1 MVVVD
6 YYSKWV
12 EIYPLRDAKTPK
24 VCQILK
30 NEIFTRWGVPAFLV
44 SDRGPQFTGQVMNK
58 LCESWGV
65 VQKLATAYHPQTNLT
80 ERVNKVLKTM
90 IASYVGEHHQDWD
103 KWLPEF
109 RLAINTA
116 VHETTGVA
124 PALLALGRNIKG
136 PLERLIKP
144 IPDTSAYDTLQKQ
157 QEIQEEVHRHIG
169 VAKSRQARYYN
180 ARRRDVHFEV
190 GDLVWVRA
198 HPLSKAESKFSAKLA
213 PRWLG
218 PAKVEKRLGPITYRI
233 SGVLSDGKSD
243 TVNVVNLKP
252 FFCSPRP

>member
-1 MVVVD
+1 MH
-6 YYSKWV
+6 
-12 EIYPLRDAKTPK
+12 
-24 VCQILK
+24 
-30 NEIFTRWGVPAFLV
+30 
-44 SDRGPQFTGQVMNK
+44 K

-90 IASYVGEHHQDWD
+90 IASYVGKHHQDWD

-116 VHETTGVA
+116 VHETIGVT

-136 PLERLIKP
+136 PLERLIHKTP
-144 IPDTSAYDTLQKQ
+144 IPDTTLDITLQKQ
-157 QEIQEEVHRHIG
+157 QEIQEEVRRHIG

-190 GDLVWVRA
+190 GDLVWVGRI
-198 HPLSKAESKFSAKLA
+198 LCLKL
-213 PRWLG
+213 
-218 PAKVEKRLGPITYRI
+218 KVNSLLNVRH
-233 SGVLSDGKSD
+233 DG
-243 TVNVVNLKP
+243 
-252 FFCSPRP
+252 

>member
-1 MVVVD
+1 MH
-6 YYSKWV
+6 
-12 EIYPLRDAKTPK
+12 
-24 VCQILK
+24 
-30 NEIFTRWGVPAFLV
+30 
-44 SDRGPQFTGQVMNK
+44 K

-90 IASYVGEHHQDWD
+90 IASYVGKHHQDWD
-103 KWLPEF
+103 KWLP
-109 RLAINTA
+109 
-116 VHETTGVA
+116 A
-124 PALLALGRNIKG
+124 PALLALGRNITG
-136 PLERLIKP
+136 PLERLIHKTP
-144 IPDTSAYDTLQKQ
+144 IPDTTVYNTLQKQ
-157 QEIQEEVHRHIG
+157 QEIQEEVRRHIG

-218 PAKVEKRLGPITYRI
+218 PVKVEKRLGPITYRI
-233 SGVLSDGKSD
+233 CGVLSDGKSD
-243 TVNVVNLKP
+243 TVNVANLKP
-252 FFCSPRP
+252 FFGLVKP